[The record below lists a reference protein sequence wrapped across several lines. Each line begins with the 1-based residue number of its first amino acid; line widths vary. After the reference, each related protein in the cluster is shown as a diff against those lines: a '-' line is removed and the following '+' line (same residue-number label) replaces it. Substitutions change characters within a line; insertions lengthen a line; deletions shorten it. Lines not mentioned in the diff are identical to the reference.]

1 MFKSVNFVSFCH
13 LWSTFYVYNISKTY
27 LNYLSWSEVVNWLQS
42 SVLSPLE
49 RIWKKA
55 NFLHVGGCSGRMP
68 LLVPVQKNFEGIL
81 ASRNVWMPR
90 ERRGGGLFAIVCWQW
105 RNLNIKR
112 QPTKPLW
119 DLSRWIFCWELWRFE
134 FLAAMAAL
142 YLHLCVE
149 WWPLCGP
156 TSEFLYKKWFK
167 SNFKGHKYVRS
178 LKFSPFCD
186 WFSACELHW

>member
-1 MFKSVNFVSFCH
+1 MVQQYLWKGGGANW
-13 LWSTFYVYNISKTY
+13 LWSALIDNCWIF
-27 LNYLSWSEVVNWLQS
+27 EA
-42 SVLSPLE
+42 
-49 RIWKKA
+49 KA
-55 NFLHVGGCSGRMP
+55 NFFSFGGCWVKI
-68 LLVPVQKNFEGIL
+68 LVPHSAVFLIQKAKTGWRGIVEGDTSL
-81 ASRNVWMPR
+81 KKCLNARR
-90 ERRGGGLFAIVCWQW
+90 RRGEGLFAIVCWQW

-149 WWPLCGP
+149 WWPHCGP

-167 SNFKGHKYVRS
+167 SNFKGHKYVGS